1 MRTFIGEIRNDVAM
15 SSRYDAFEDAFI
27 KISEGDM
34 KDVSREKIFKMNKAQ
49 KDLLLSHTEAKNN
62 ALLFQKTTMDA
73 NGKSTVFTDDNRP
86 LIAGDGQKL
95 GRLVA

>member
-27 KISEGDM
+27 KISEA
-34 KDVSREKIFKMNKAQ
+34 KPESPTREKIFKMNKAQ

-73 NGKSTVFTDDNRP
+73 NGKATVFTNDGRP
-86 LIAGDGQKL
+86 ERKL
-95 GRLVA
+95 GVAV